1 MPLDSHYQYDFTCPV
16 KTNAG
21 HRALE
26 HLPFELKA
34 FNAVKPL
41 VITGKAMAGRGLVDT
56 VSAAF
61 KDSGMTI
68 GVYDGVPEKPD
79 ALLIRELS
87 AIYRDKGFDSVI
99 VLGGGS
105 IADAAKVLNIVVS
118 GAPEDLANAAGEDR
132 VSGPLNPLFMVL
144 AGPMDGCEVS
154 RYAELA
160 GKEYVSRHLMP
171 DLVVL
176 DPRMMSKQPFA
187 VTAASMI
194 VTLTQA
200 VDAYWGAYRNPLTD
214 AYAYGALR
222 MILKNIPPI
231 IHNPEDRL
239 ARLALVNAACLA
251 GYAFSNM
258 PRGMAY
264 ELGRAAASAGNLSP
278 GFCMGAV
285 LPYSLSFYQRTYGAR
300 TDCDLSPF
308 CDLDIHDGGP
318 GTHPEGE
325 AADVLRQL
333 LNRIRQAGAGYQSLT
348 EAKLP
353 ESALT
358 ETAQKAASKDYSEDA
373 CLAVLKKAWTGI
385 MEP

>member
-1 MPLDSHYQYDFTCPV
+1 MDSHYQYEFTCPV

-41 VITGKAMAGRGLVDT
+41 VITSRDMTSRGLVDT

-61 KDSGMTI
+61 KDSGMAI
-68 GVYDGVPEKPD
+68 GVYDGVPENPD
-79 ALLIRELS
+79 AKLIRELS

-99 VLGGGS
+99 SLGGGA

-118 GAPEDLANAAGEDR
+118 GVPEDMANAAGEDR
-132 VSGPLNPLFMVL
+132 VQGPLNPLFMVL

-154 RYAELA
+154 RYAALS
-160 GKEYVSRHLMP
+160 GKEYASRHLMP

-187 VTAASMI
+187 VTAASMM

-222 MILKNIPPI
+222 MILKNITPI
-231 IHNPEDRL
+231 IHNPENRL

-264 ELGRAAASAGNLSP
+264 GLGRAAAQTGNLSP
-278 GFCMGAV
+278 GFCMGAI
-285 LPYSLSFYQRTYGAR
+285 LPYSLSSYQRTYGAR
-300 TDCDLSPF
+300 IDQDLSPF
-308 CDLDIHDGGP
+308 CDLDIQDGGP
-318 GTHPEGE
+318 GTSPEGE
-325 AADVLRQL
+325 AMDVLQQQL
-333 LNRIRQAGAGYQSLT
+333 GRIRRAGAGYQSLK

-353 ESALT
+353 ESALR
-358 ETAQKAASKDYSEDA
+358 ETAKKAASKDYAEDA
-373 CLAVLKKAWTGI
+373 CLEVLKKAWTGI